1 MRYAVA
7 LLMALGCSPALAQT
21 EPPALEPRAG
31 RLFFTPEER
40 ARLDTL
46 RGKTSV
52 SEVVEAPNTLTVNG
66 FITRSGHKPRPFIDG
81 RAVPAEGLS
90 GLTIATLPGGRMRIT
105 QPGGQSI
112 NVKPGQR
119 VDLSAG
125 TVTEG
130 YDLPGARS
138 DKAVPGLPA
147 QFLAA
152 NIPQVEAAPKAK
164 ATRKASRGP
173 SRRAKAAAAV
183 PATPPPAQVALPAPP
198 PMGAAAP
205 GIPLP
210 LPTPTPR

>member
-1 MRYAVA
+1 MRYATV
-7 LLMALGCSPALAQT
+7 LLMVLGCAPALAQT

-52 SEVVEAPNTLTVNG
+52 TEVVEAPNTLTVNG
-66 FITRSGHKPRPFIDG
+66 FIARSGHRPRPFIDG

-90 GLTIATLPGGRMRIT
+90 GLTIATFPGGAMRIT

-119 VDLSAG
+119 VDLNAG

-130 YDLPGARS
+130 YDLPGPRS
-138 DKAVPGLPA
+138 DKAATGLPA

-152 NIPQVEAAPKAK
+152 NIPKVEAAPKV
-164 ATRKASRGP
+164 KASRKANRGQG
-173 SRRAKAAAAV
+173 RRAKAAASGPTA
-183 PATPPPAQVALPAPP
+183 PPPAQVAPPAPP